1 MKTIYKS
8 FLTALLLGIAT
19 HSFSQENKTVQQKS
33 TGGNYQ
39 GVGSLNMGLLWG
51 LNSYNSFGFEAD
63 YEFLQLGQDFTL
75 AAYGS
80 YSSWTHKNSHE
91 HGSHKHGNVGL
102 GVRFRWYAD
111 RVLGLNNDKW
121 DIFAS
126 GDVGFKIKTGKYKDS
141 NMSPLLL
148 GIGVGAK
155 FHLSQKVA
163 LQAIIGSS
171 AQIGVTIGL

>member
-1 MKTIYKS
+1 MKTVFKS
-8 FLTALLLGIAT
+8 LITILLIGFTTIGFA
-19 HSFSQENKTVQQKS
+19 QDKNKQTTS
-33 TGGNYQ
+33 AGGNYQ

-51 LNSYNSFGFEAD
+51 LNSNNSFGFEAD

-80 YSSWTHKNSHE
+80 YSSWTHGNSHE
-91 HGSHKHGNVGL
+91 HGSHKHGNIGL

-111 RVLGLNNDKW
+111 RVLGLTNDKW

-126 GDVGFKIKTGKYKDS
+126 GDIGFNIHTGQYDDA
-141 NMSPLLL
+141 NMSGLLW
-148 GIGVGAK
+148 GIGIGTK
-155 FHLSQKVA
+155 FHISQKVA
-163 LQAIIGSS
+163 LHAIIGSS